1 MATTPLIVEIICT
14 FFLAATLLYR
24 YGNWFRHHIIVTGA
38 VLLAW
43 YFSFLIAFLL
53 PLDVTST
60 VYRQCLE
67 ENRNSTPISR
77 EVDFDFP
84 TNDTALADISN
95 FTISTTPA
103 DWVSNGSEIHCREPW
118 SYVPPTVMP
127 HLWRVVYWTSQFLT
141 WLVLPLM
148 QSYSKAGNFTIKGKL
163 RSAIR
168 DNLIYYGSY
177 LLIVCVLLIY
187 LFTKPEFTFD
197 WPKLKAIAASASNTW
212 GLFWL
217 VLLLG
222 YGLVDVPRSLWN
234 RAKRGYTLNHL
245 YFKASKLNTE
255 KSCAEENLEDNLD
268 ALQAAANSIHESHS
282 LRLYVETIQMKVPV
296 EMRERVRSRVLASDN
311 ANVVP
316 SEASLVRLHRQ
327 VMKALQTHHR
337 TETQWENLVEKI
349 VDMEDIIRNEG
360 SHEHYFK
367 ATFPKTRTGI
377 YKVLHSSRLEWFW
390 KCRLEK
396 YVLRFLALTLAI
408 LSGAV
413 VWSELTF
420 FKANP
425 TLSLFAIF
433 VDKAKESYDYHSI
446 ELVSIFSIA
455 YLCICA
461 YSTVF
466 KIRFLDIYYLAS
478 HHQTDEYSLIF
489 SGMMLCRL
497 TPAMCLNFLGL
508 IHMDSHVIKTR
519 IMETYYT
526 QIMGHMDV
534 LYIISDGFNIYFP
547 MAILVLCLATYFSL
561 GARLLSLMGFQQF
574 VGDEEITSDLVE
586 EGKEL
591 IRREKRKRQRFE
603 DAQNR
608 KREYQTR
615 TAERANRY
623 REVSGLLQSRDTDSD
638 APLQIQE
645 DEDERLDSLFMARG
659 ARNQGR
665 IHAEHPSTF
674 RSGHSTNYSN
684 LGSTY
689 TRPNPNLFD
698 DV

>member
-1 MATTPLIVEIICT
+1 MAVGPLIAEIIGT

-24 YGNWFRHHIIVTGA
+24 YGNWFRHHIIVTIA
-38 VLLAW
+38 VLIAW

-67 ENRNSTPISR
+67 ENKGNSTPYELRSVFSVGL
-77 EVDFDFP
+77 E
-84 TNDTALADISN
+84 NDTAAPDISN
-95 FTISTTPA
+95 ISVSTSPA
-103 DWVSNGSEIHCREPW
+103 AITDNSSSPNCQEPGTYIQP
-118 SYVPPTVMP
+118 SVMP

-163 RSAIR
+163 KSAVR

-177 LLIVCVLLIY
+177 LLIVCILLIY
-187 LFTKPEFTFD
+187 LFTKPEFSFD

-234 RAKRGYTLNHL
+234 RAKRTYTLNHL

-255 KSCAEENLEDNLD
+255 KSCAEENLEDCLD
-268 ALQAAANSIHESHS
+268 ALQAAANAVEESHP
-282 LRLYVETIQMKVPV
+282 LRPYVETIQTKVPI
-296 EMRERVRSRVLASDN
+296 EMRERSRSRVPVSGSS
-311 ANVVP
+311 NVIP
-316 SEASLVRLHRQ
+316 NEASLVRLHRQ
-327 VMKALQTHHR
+327 VIKALQTHHR
-337 TETQWENLVEKI
+337 TETQWENLIEKVI
-349 VDMEDIIRNEG
+349 DMEDILRNEG

-367 ATFPKTRTGI
+367 ATFPKTRTGLL
-377 YKVLHSSRLEWFW
+377 KVLHSSRLEWFW

-396 YVLRFLALTLAI
+396 YVLRFIAVILAI
-408 LSGAV
+408 LSSIV

-433 VDKAKESYDYHSI
+433 VEKAKQTYDYHSI
-446 ELVSIFSIA
+446 EILSILSIA

-461 YSTVF
+461 YSTVL
-466 KIRFLDIYYLAS
+466 KIRLLDFVYLAP

-497 TPAMCLNFLGL
+497 TPPMCLNFLGL

-519 IMETYYT
+519 ILETYYT

-547 MAILVLCLATYFSL
+547 MAILGLCLATYFSL
-561 GARLLSLMGFQQF
+561 GARFLSLLGFQQF
-574 VGDEEITSDLVE
+574 VGDEDITADLVD

-603 DAQNR
+603 EAQNR

-623 REVSGLLQSRDTDSD
+623 REATD
-638 APLQIQE
+638 
-645 DEDERLDSLFMARG
+645 RLFSYFFIVLEF
-659 ARNQGR
+659 
-665 IHAEHPSTF
+665 F
-674 RSGHSTNYSN
+674 
-684 LGSTY
+684 
-689 TRPNPNLFD
+689 
-698 DV
+698 